1 MADNETGV
9 VVTDNKGTRLSFKH
23 VDRYE
28 ATNGF
33 LHLLMDQ
40 DIVGI
45 YAPGA
50 WQSVISVGLG
60 AEITEAG
67 PVRG

>member
-1 MADNETGV
+1 MADNASGA
-9 VVTDNKGTRLSFKH
+9 VVTDNKGNRRIFKD

-33 LHLLMDQ
+33 LHLLKGQ
-40 DIVGI
+40 EVVGI

-50 WQSVISVGLG
+50 WQSVVSEGLG
-60 AEITEAG
+60 EELNI
-67 PVRG
+67 